1 MSTKVEIKS
10 RLTEEILFSAAV
22 NQPIRLALT
31 AALESAVTSG
41 AYLSGARL
49 SNADYYGRKI
59 KREMDAHKR
68 SEREAMKDWPTIGDF
83 LWLGV
88 CVMAGIGIG
97 YLIAAY
103 IVAMSPEAFEP
114 SRPFSFDIERR
125 VG

>member
-1 MSTKVEIKS
+1 MTNRRITVTNP
-10 RLTEEILFSAAV
+10 RLTLRRRACRFIAGPSM
-22 NQPIRLALT
+22 
-31 AALESAVTSG
+31 
-41 AYLSGARL
+41 

-59 KREMDAHKR
+59 KRSD
-68 SEREAMKDWPTIGDF
+68 REAMKTVPTIGDF

-114 SRPFSFDIERR
+114 ARPVSVDIERR

>member
-1 MSTKVEIKS
+1 MTNRRITVTNP
-10 RLTEEILFSAAV
+10 RLTLRRRACRFIAGPSM
-22 NQPIRLALT
+22 
-31 AALESAVTSG
+31 
-41 AYLSGARL
+41 

-59 KREMDAHKR
+59 KRSD
-68 SEREAMKDWPTIGDF
+68 REAMKTVPTIGDF

-114 SRPFSFDIERR
+114 ARPVSVEIERR